1 MKDISYINTPIG
13 NLKIH
18 TCFNFLHKIE
28 FINNDLPKNNS
39 KISPLAKQVKLEIKE
54 YFNGTRKRFK
64 IPIKLN
70 LPPFYKRVLLEVKK
84 IEYGFVTSYFE
95 LAKRVEN
102 QKATRAVGS
111 ANAKNPI
118 PLIIPCHRVI
128 LSNQKIGK
136 YSGGIE
142 KKVFLLEHERINIF

>member
-1 MKDISYINTPIG
+1 MEDISYTNTPIG

-28 FINNDLPKNNS
+28 FINDGLPKNNS
-39 KISPLAKQVKLEIKE
+39 KISPLARQVKLEIKE

-70 LPPFYKRVLLEVKK
+70 LPPFYRKVLLEVKK
-84 IEYGFVTSYFE
+84 IEYGYVTSYFE

-102 QKATRAVGS
+102 QKATRAVGT

-142 KKVFLLEHERINIF
+142 KKGFLLKHERINIF

>member
-1 MKDISYINTPIG
+1 MEDISYTNTPIG

-28 FINNDLPKNNS
+28 FINDGLPKNNS
-39 KISPLAKQVKLEIKE
+39 KISPLARQVKLEIKE

-64 IPIKLN
+64 IPIRLN
-70 LPPFYKRVLLEVKK
+70 LPTFYRRVLLEVKK
-84 IEYGFVTSYFE
+84 IEYGYVNSYFE

-102 QKATRAVGS
+102 QKATRAVGT

-118 PLIIPCHRVI
+118 PIIIPCHRVI

-142 KKVFLLEHERINIF
+142 KKGFLLKHERINIF

>member
-1 MKDISYINTPIG
+1 MDDISYINTPIG

-28 FINNDLPKNNS
+28 FINNDLPKKIS
-39 KISPLAKQVKLEIKE
+39 KISPLAKQVKLEINE
-54 YFNGTRKRFK
+54 YFNGTRRRFK
-64 IPIKLN
+64 IPIELN
-70 LPPFYKRVLLEVKK
+70 LPPFYKKVLLEVKK
-84 IEYGFVTSYFE
+84 IEYGYVNSYFE

-102 QKATRAVGS
+102 QKATRAVGT

-118 PLIIPCHRVI
+118 PIIIPCHRVI

-142 KKVFLLEHERINIF
+142 KKVFLLKHERINIF

>member
-1 MKDISYINTPIG
+1 MENISYINTSIE

-39 KISPLAKQVKLEIKE
+39 NISPLAKQVKFEIKE

-70 LPPFYKRVLLEVKK
+70 LSPFYKSVLLEVKK
-84 IEYGFVTSYFE
+84 IEYGYVKTYFE

-102 QKATRAVGS
+102 QKATRAVGT

-118 PLIIPCHRVI
+118 PLIIPLHRVI
-128 LSNQKIGK
+128 LSN
-136 YSGGIE
+136 
-142 KKVFLLEHERINIF
+142 

>member
-1 MKDISYINTPIG
+1 MEDISYINTPIG

-28 FINNDLPKNNS
+28 FINNDLPKKKS
-39 KISPLAKQVKLEIKE
+39 KISPLAKQVRLEIKE
-54 YFNGTRKRFK
+54 YFKGTRKRFK

-84 IEYGFVTSYFE
+84 IEYGNVTSYFE
-95 LAKRVEN
+95 LAKRVKN
-102 QKATRAVGS
+102 QKATRAVDN

-128 LSNQKIGK
+128 YSNNKIRK
-136 YSGGIE
+136 YSEGIE
-142 KKVFLLEHERINIF
+142 KSFST